1 MAGDAMNNA
10 LRLALLP
17 LAAAA
22 LMLSACHQG
31 PKEGPL
37 AGAAIGGPFTLTDE
51 NGKQVRDSDFAGQY
65 RLIYFG
71 YTFCPDA
78 CPTDLQA
85 LMQGFRQFEKEDPAK
100 AAKLQPIF
108 ITVDPTRDTPAAVKT
123 FVAAFHP
130 RLIGLTGSEA
140 EIKKV
145 ATEYGAYYSVPP
157 PDKRPEGYLVD
168 HSRTATLY
176 GPKGEPIA
184 LIPQDGTPDEIAS
197 ELGKWIG

>member
-1 MAGDAMNNA
+1 MNKA
-10 LRLALLP
+10 LRFALLP

-22 LMLSACHQG
+22 LMLSACQQG

-37 AGAAIGGPFTLTDE
+37 AGAAIGGPFTLIDQ

-65 RLIYFG
+65 RLVYFG

-85 LMQGFRQFEKEDPAK
+85 LMQGFRQFEKEAPAK

-108 ITVDPTRDTPAAVKT
+108 ISVDPTRDTPAAVKT

-145 ATEYGAYYSVPP
+145 ATEYGAYYSVPS
-157 PDKRPEGYLVD
+157 PDKRKGGYLVD

-197 ELGKWIG
+197 ELSKWIG

>member
-1 MAGDAMNNA
+1 MAGDAMNKA
-10 LRLALLP
+10 LRFALLP

-22 LMLSACHQG
+22 LMLSACQQG

-37 AGAAIGGPFTLTDE
+37 AGAAIGGPFTLTDQ

-65 RLIYFG
+65 RLVYFG

-85 LMQGFRQFEKEDPAK
+85 LMQGFRQFEKEEPAK

-145 ATEYGAYYSVPP
+145 ATEYGAYYSVPS

-197 ELGKWIG
+197 ELSKWIG

>member
-1 MAGDAMNNA
+1 MSNRPRFAF
-10 LRLALLP
+10 LLF
-17 LAAAA
+17 AAAA
-22 LMLSACHQG
+22 LTLAGCHPG

-37 AGAAIGGPFTLTDE
+37 AGAAIGGPFTLIDQD
-51 NGKQVRDSDFAGQY
+51 GKTVHDTDFAGRY

-85 LMQGFRQFEKEDPAK
+85 LMQGFRQLEKEAPAK

-108 ITVDPTRDTPAAVKT
+108 ISVDPTRDTPAAVKT

-130 RLIGLTGSEA
+130 HLIGLTGSEEA
-140 EIKKV
+140 IKKV

-157 PDKRPEGYLVD
+157 PDKRGDGYLFD
-168 HSRTATLY
+168 HSRTSTLY

-197 ELGKWIG
+197 ELAKWIA

>member
-1 MAGDAMNNA
+1 MAVGAMNKA
-10 LRLALLP
+10 LRFALLP
-17 LAAAA
+17 LA
-22 LMLSACHQG
+22 LMLALPACQQAQQ
-31 PKEGPL
+31 EAPL
-37 AGAAIGGPFTLTDE
+37 AGAAIGGPFTLTDQD
-51 NGKQVRDSDFAGQY
+51 GKQVSDTAFAGQY
-65 RLIYFG
+65 RLVYFG

-85 LMQGFRQFEKEDPAK
+85 LMQGFRQLEKKAPAK

-108 ITVDPTRDTPAAVKT
+108 ISVDPTRDTPAAVKT

-130 RLIGLTGSEA
+130 RLIGLTGSEEA
-140 EIKKV
+140 IKKV

-157 PDKRPEGYLVD
+157 PDKRGDGYLVD
-168 HSRTATLY
+168 HSRTATLF

-197 ELGKWIG
+197 ELAKWIA